1 MLSWVCARAPFQVSF
16 VIVALVMIA
25 SASAWAS
32 ARPSADPESA
42 LAEAAGRDRVQ
53 TVIDD
58 LKTRLDL
65 DHDVFVTLVPENPVM
80 VSVARAGD
88 RGGFAMSFDRSFLV
102 ALTDDELE
110 AAVAHEL
117 GHVWI
122 FTHHPYLQTEALA
135 NQIAMRVVSRDSL
148 EAVYEK
154 VWARGGHKGHLVR
167 FVTTR

>member
-1 MLSWVCARAPFQVSF
+1 MLSWLYLRAPFQASF
-16 VIVALVMIA
+16 VIIALVMVVSV
-25 SASAWAS
+25 SALAS
-32 ARPSADPESA
+32 ARPTADPESA
-42 LAEAAGRDRVQ
+42 VAEAAERDRVQ

-65 DHDVFVTLVPENPVM
+65 DLDVFVSLVPENPVM
-80 VSVARAGD
+80 VSVARDGERD
-88 RGGFAMSFDRSFLV
+88 GFAMSFDRSFLA

-110 AAVAHEL
+110 AVVAHEL

-122 FTHHPYLQTEALA
+122 FTHHPYLQTEGLA

-154 VWARGGHKGHLVR
+154 VWARGGRKGHVAR
-167 FVTTR
+167 FVATR

>member
-1 MLSWVCARAPFQVSF
+1 MLSWFSARAPFQASF
-16 VIVALVMIA
+16 VIIALVMVA
-25 SASAWAS
+25 SASALAS
-32 ARPSADPESA
+32 ARPTVDPEST
-42 LAEAAGRDRVQ
+42 LAEAAERDRVQ

-65 DHDVFVTLVPENPVM
+65 DHDVFVALVPENPVM
-80 VSVARAGD
+80 VSVARDGERD
-88 RGGFAMSFDRSFLV
+88 GFAMSFDRSFLA

-110 AAVAHEL
+110 AVVAHEL

-135 NQIAMRVVSRDSL
+135 NQVAMRVVSRDSL

-154 VWARGGHKGHLVR
+154 VWARGGRKGHVAR
-167 FVTTR
+167 FVATR

>member
-1 MLSWVCARAPFQVSF
+1 MLSWFCHRAPFQASF
-16 VIVALVMIA
+16 VIVD
-25 SASAWAS
+25 
-32 ARPSADPESA
+32 ARDGGVGVCLGFSRSVSRSRIDLRTA
-42 LAEAAGRDRVQ
+42 AELDRVQ

-58 LKTRLDL
+58 LKSRLDL

-80 VSVARAGD
+80 VSVAARRPRRLRDVVRAQLP
-88 RGGFAMSFDRSFLV
+88 R
-102 ALTDDELE
+102 ALSDDELE
-110 AAVAHEL
+110 AVVAHEL

-154 VWARGGHKGHLVR
+154 VWARGGRKGHLAR
-167 FVTTR
+167 FVATR